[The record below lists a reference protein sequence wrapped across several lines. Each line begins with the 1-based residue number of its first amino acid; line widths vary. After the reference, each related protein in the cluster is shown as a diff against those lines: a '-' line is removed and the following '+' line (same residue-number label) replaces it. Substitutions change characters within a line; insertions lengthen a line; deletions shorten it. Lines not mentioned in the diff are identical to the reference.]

1 MWVNNASQQAMD
13 AVVDHVQR
21 PVITNPSEWEESYK
35 PLPCLFF
42 GLLIIWVVLVFA
54 WTFNTWTKRQL
65 QTSNLQWMLTAVPVL
80 KSLVLALSFIFW

>member
-1 MWVNNASQQAMD
+1 MNNASQQAMD

-65 QTSNLQWMLTAVPVL
+65 Q
-80 KSLVLALSFIFW
+80 VLAYILDTEFELKQLVP